1 MFIIKNNLKAQDNS
15 KYKDETI
22 ENAAENAENSIDASS
37 FIESLEYLHN
47 HPIDLNKAVAD
58 DFEKLGMLTPFQINN
73 IIEYKE
79 KHGSF
84 LSVFELNGVDGL
96 PVETIEEILPYI
108 TVDNENLNL
117 GNVHKGLNQMF
128 MAGTSRIIELQN
140 GYRNVSDSIKA
151 KSPNSYYLGNSYK
164 VMTKYQLE
172 YNSNIQAGLTTEK
185 DQGEIWFSNNK
196 TFDFA
201 SGYLQYR
208 SKKYIK
214 NIIIGDY
221 NVKFGQG
228 LVFWNGFAP
237 GRGTMTININ
247 KFSQGFDHFA
257 SYNEN
262 GFMRGI
268 ASTVKVIGLNISTFF
283 SNKKI
288 DANITSIDST
298 GKVISVSTFQNS
310 GVHALPGEVAD
321 EKSLGERVFGSNI
334 NYYFGRLRIGA
345 TFCNI
350 HYDAQ
355 VEKTN
360 ELYNKYAFSGNAVSI
375 TSIDYIYKS
384 KIFETFGEVAKN
396 DKNAVAAMNGI
407 TSQLASELSIAAVY
421 RHYQPAFWSPFANA
435 FGQTGQPTNEN
446 GLYYAL
452 EYIPSTNWKINAYAD
467 FFKYPWLKYQISQP
481 SSGSNYSIACN
492 YNQNENLSFSV
503 RYTIINKM
511 IDTTSIPPNPP
522 ITVTTNLQHYRFQE
536 NYKISESFEI
546 RNRIEIS
553 AYAKAESP
561 FQNGFLFSQD
571 ILWKPNKTKLSI
583 NAKYI
588 AFYTDNYNCRIYSIE
603 SDLKYSYSVP
613 AYSGKGSAI
622 CFLLNWRPIYKLTII
637 AKYSEIFY
645 SDRNCIGTGPA
656 QINGNCKTQIGIQAI
671 CKF

>member
-1 MFIIKNNLKAQDNS
+1 
-15 KYKDETI
+15 
-22 ENAAENAENSIDASS
+22 
-37 FIESLEYLHN
+37 
-47 HPIDLNKAVAD
+47 
-58 DFEKLGMLTPFQINN
+58 
-73 IIEYKE
+73 
-79 KHGSF
+79 
-84 LSVFELNGVDGL
+84 
-96 PVETIEEILPYI
+96 
-108 TVDNENLNL
+108 
-117 GNVHKGLNQMF
+117 
-128 MAGTSRIIELQN
+128 
-140 GYRNVSDSIKA
+140 
-151 KSPNSYYLGNSYK
+151 
-164 VMTKYQLE
+164 MTKYQLE

-185 DQGEIWFSNNK
+185 DPGEIWFSNNK
-196 TFDFA
+196 TFDFV

-247 KFSQGFDHFA
+247 KVSQGFDHFA

-268 ASTVKVIGLNISTFF
+268 ASTVKVMGLNISTFF

-310 GVHALPGEVAD
+310 GIHALPGEVAD

-355 VEKTN
+355 VEKTK
-360 ELYNKYAFSGNAVSI
+360 ELYNKYTFSGNDVSI

-396 DKNAVAAMNGI
+396 DKNAVAALNGI
-407 TSQLASELSIAAVY
+407 TCQLASELSITAVY
-421 RHYQPAFWSPFANA
+421 RHYQPAFWSPYANA

-446 GLYYAL
+446 GLFYAL
-452 EYIPSTNWKINAYAD
+452 EYIPSANWKINAYAD

-503 RYTIINKM
+503 RYTIINKL

-553 AYAKAESP
+553 AYGKAESP

-588 AFYTDNYNCRIYSIE
+588 AFYTDNYNCRIYSME
-603 SDLKYSYSVP
+603 SDLKYSYSVQ

-645 SDRNCIGTGPA
+645 SDRNCIGTSPCTNKWKLQNTNWLSGYM
-656 QINGNCKTQIGIQAI
+656 
-671 CKF
+671 